1 MKKTALGATGTLA
14 TNNTVMF
21 LYGLSAVLIGPTLPG
36 MIDDL
41 SLSLGEG
48 GFVSSMQNAGGFA
61 GAVAALFIADRLS
74 RPGTVLVSFGL
85 LALALVGVGL
95 SRGYLALILTFAA
108 TGLFIRILDVML
120 NAHTGQVGSAR
131 AMSRLHMFFSV
142 GAFVG
147 PLVARAVMDA
157 GSGWSDVYRS
167 VGAGYLVVIIVA
179 LPWLRRYLRRPE
191 PEAGRQDRGVHA
203 DARSAA
209 SPSSPDPPGH
219 ETVAPPGK
227 RRAAR
232 LTISLLAGALFFYA
246 IHQVGLVSW
255 LPYFLET
262 ARDASSTVASLG
274 LSFYWVGIILGRYA
288 ASRAVD
294 RLGVWRMLIAGL
306 CLSSVASTGAVLV
319 ASPAAAVVLFA
330 VAGLTSGATIPLAYT
345 GGYEVV
351 PARRGAVTAAMSIVM
366 LTGRFLGPWV
376 MGSIADVSTLI
387 AALLLP
393 ALVLLVAGLLAAGA
407 SRAARVSMPSA
418 G

>member
-1 MKKTALGATGTLA
+1 
-14 TNNTVMF
+14 MF

-41 SLSLGEG
+41 SLSLSEG
-48 GFVSSMQNAGGFA
+48 GFVSSMQNAGGFV
-61 GAVAALFIADRLS
+61 GAVVALFIADRLS

-85 LALALVGVGL
+85 LAVALVGVGV
-95 SRGYLALILTFAA
+95 SRGYLALILAFAA

-120 NAHTGQVGSAR
+120 NAHTGQVGDAP
-131 AMSRLHMFFSV
+131 AMSRLHMFFSL

-167 VGAGYLVVIIVA
+167 VGAVYLVAMVVA

-191 PEAGRQDRGVHA
+191 PEAGEEDLRGHA
-203 DARSAA
+203 DAGTAA
-209 SPSSPDPPGH
+209 SPSNPGPPVHDAVASTGH
-219 ETVAPPGK
+219 

-232 LTISLLAGALFFYA
+232 LTISLLGAALFFYA
-246 IHQVGLVSW
+246 IHQVGLISW

-262 ARDASSTVASLG
+262 SRDASTTIASLG

-288 ASRAVD
+288 ASRAVS
-294 RLGVWRMLIAGL
+294 RLGVWRMLIGGL

-319 ASPAAAVVLFA
+319 ATPAVAVVLFA
-330 VAGLTSGATIPLAYT
+330 LAGLTSGATIPLAYT

-366 LTGRFLGPWV
+366 LAGRFLGPWV
-376 MGSIADVSTLI
+376 MGTIADRSTLI

-393 ALVLLVAGLLAAGA
+393 AVVLLVAGLLAAGA
-407 SRAARVSMPSA
+407 SRAAQVST